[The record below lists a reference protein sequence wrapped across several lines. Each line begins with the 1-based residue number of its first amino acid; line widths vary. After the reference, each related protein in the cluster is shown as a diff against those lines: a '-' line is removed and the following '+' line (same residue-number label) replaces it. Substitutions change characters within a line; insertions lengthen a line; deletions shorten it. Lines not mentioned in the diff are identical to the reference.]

1 MAIGESKYVN
11 TMIRMI
17 GDKREDIDNYCESVL
32 DREYAI
38 KSSEEIE
45 IPSLSR
51 EDIDSVRE
59 YSGYNFKHIN
69 AALRDNWNYEVNG
82 NISNKNEYIARGRRL
97 EEIIGN
103 NPSYMGNFRTYR
115 GATLSSFSEYGITSI
130 DELKNMEGKFMFDRG
145 FTSTSI
151 SEDKCFYDRDNE
163 LGKNY
168 NVKIEY
174 LIPEEFGDG
183 IYLGNSVL
191 SYTPGQDEYLI
202 NRANMSKV
210 IGVSVDSQNNKA
222 TMMVVMIPKHIYDMS
237 YGNNVGRSK

>member
-1 MAIGESKYVN
+1 MDA
-11 TMIRMI
+11 
-17 GDKREDIDNYCESVL
+17 
-32 DREYAI
+32 
-38 KSSEEIE
+38 
-45 IPSLSR
+45 
-51 EDIDSVRE
+51 
-59 YSGYNFKHIN
+59 
-69 AALRDNWNYEVNG
+69 
-82 NISNKNEYIARGRRL
+82 
-97 EEIIGN
+97 
-103 NPSYMGNFRTYR
+103 
-115 GATLSSFSEYGITSI
+115 
-130 DELKNMEGKFMFDRG
+130 
-145 FTSTSI
+145 STSI

-183 IYLGNSVL
+183 IYLGNSNL

-237 YGNNVGRSK
+237 YGNNVGKSK